1 MSKGIKVNPT
11 NSTAEA
17 LISRLEGLGRP
28 AQGAFY
34 NGNYCVTVPVKNLR
48 DAFGLGVEL
57 GNNFGQFVH
66 YDAPKAI
73 VFADAHCQER

>member
-17 LISRLEGLGRP
+17 LISRLEVIDRP

-34 NGNYCVTVPVKNLR
+34 NGISFN
-48 DAFGLGVEL
+48 GV
-57 GNNFGQFVH
+57 
-66 YDAPKAI
+66 
-73 VFADAHCQER
+73 